1 GLSINV
7 KPSLDQK
14 PDHIKMDSQQR
25 SLCFISLAFL
35 FITCSSAEFLIQQ
48 VTQGRGTENNSSS
61 SLDANLG
68 VTRVLRD
75 ERPSSKI
82 VTIAGYSVIKGRGEP
97 YESSVFE
104 AAGYKWRLVL
114 YVVGNA
120 NDGGAGYISLYVRI
134 EETESLPFGWELN
147 NVDLKLFV
155 HNPKLNKYLTV
166 TDGALKRFNGVKK
179 ELGFGQLIALST
191 FENTNEGYIVQDTC
205 SFGAEILIVK
215 PAEVQEKV
223 TFISN
228 PPDNVFTWKILRFSN
243 LEDKFYYSADFLVGD
258 RYWRLGFN
266 PKGDGGG
273 RPHALPI
280 FLFAQGFGPNA
291 VATNTWGAVN
301 LRLKNQRSTNHRQ
314 IYSAAWY
321 PIRSGYGVGVNNII
335 LLADLNDASK
345 GYLVN
350 DAIIF
355 EAEMVKVSV
364 TNINSC
370 YNTEIISVYYRLNI
384 TKKDNEQGT
393 ASRQV
398 PSASAPSVARASA
411 PSVPGASA
419 PGTSTGCAPVV
430 RKTLRVEFPDCI
442 SARHWTNNI
451 HSPSHER
458 VWLVLHVGN
467 AGYISLYLRI
477 EEAESIPYGLEVNV
491 DLKLFVHVPKLDK
504 YLTIT
509 DGAVKRFNTEKKEWG
524 FEQLIDLASFENTN
538 EGYIVQDT
546 CSFGAEIFIVKP
558 AKVQEKVTFISNPP
572 RNVFTWEIPHF
583 SDMGDK
589 FYYSDDF
596 LVGDRYWRL
605 GFNPKSGSALP
616 IYLYAQGF
624 RPDAVTTNTWGA
636 VNLRLKNQRST
647 NHRERYSWYPI
658 RSDYGVGV
666 NSIISLADLHDA
678 SKGYLVNDAIIF
690 EAEMVKVTVTNIVSV

>member
-1 GLSINV
+1 
-7 KPSLDQK
+7 
-14 PDHIKMDSQQR
+14 MDSQQR

-48 VTQGRGTENNSSS
+48 VTQGRGTENNSSY

-68 VTRVLRD
+68 VTRVLRH

-321 PIRSGYGVGVNNII
+321 PIRS
-335 LLADLNDASK
+335 
-345 GYLVN
+345 
-350 DAIIF
+350 
-355 EAEMVKVSV
+355 
-364 TNINSC
+364 
-370 YNTEIISVYYRLNI
+370 
-384 TKKDNEQGT
+384 
-393 ASRQV
+393 
-398 PSASAPSVARASA
+398 
-411 PSVPGASA
+411 
-419 PGTSTGCAPVV
+419 
-430 RKTLRVEFPDCI
+430 
-442 SARHWTNNI
+442 
-451 HSPSHER
+451 
-458 VWLVLHVGN
+458 
-467 AGYISLYLRI
+467 
-477 EEAESIPYGLEVNV
+477 
-491 DLKLFVHVPKLDK
+491 
-504 YLTIT
+504 
-509 DGAVKRFNTEKKEWG
+509 
-524 FEQLIDLASFENTN
+524 
-538 EGYIVQDT
+538 
-546 CSFGAEIFIVKP
+546 
-558 AKVQEKVTFISNPP
+558 
-572 RNVFTWEIPHF
+572 
-583 SDMGDK
+583 
-589 FYYSDDF
+589 
-596 LVGDRYWRL
+596 
-605 GFNPKSGSALP
+605 
-616 IYLYAQGF
+616 
-624 RPDAVTTNTWGA
+624 
-636 VNLRLKNQRST
+636 
-647 NHRERYSWYPI
+647 
-658 RSDYGVGV
+658 DYGVGV